1 MDRRALRACM
11 NTALEPP
18 ASVRG
23 FRNAPIGSESLLEA
37 SRKWDFNL
45 CSGERRLEGRERRA
59 WNTVRSSPLP
69 LGPHGKLPLILQ
81 EACPED
87 GPGAVQHVYLLELS
101 PRTCTSELHACLW
114 LTHGRAARVLM
125 AHTW

>member
-1 MDRRALRACM
+1 MGLQSVLWGEEAGRPGE
-11 NTALEPP
+11 TGLEH
-18 ASVRG
+18 S
-23 FRNAPIGSESLLEA
+23 SLL
-37 SRKWDFNL
+37 S
-45 CSGERRLEGRERRA
+45 
-59 WNTVRSSPLP
+59 LP

-114 LTHGRAARVLM
+114 LTHGRTARMLTDLGAPVSTRVTSCWTDPFIVM
-125 AHTW
+125 